1 MRHLARVCP
10 RLRAKSGKMACQMT
24 LIIPYFLAT
33 TPCENELFATDGQI
47 MAGKGSHNV
56 KKRAVFFYV
65 LRNITQ
71 RKIPLSCKNTPAHG
85 RKDDEHLVQNTAAT
99 STHKVWLMANCA
111 VRKCNES

>member
-47 MAGKGSHNV
+47 MEGKGSHNV
-56 KKRAVFFYV
+56 KKRAVFFTY
-65 LRNITQ
+65 
-71 RKIPLSCKNTPAHG
+71 
-85 RKDDEHLVQNTAAT
+85 
-99 STHKVWLMANCA
+99 
-111 VRKCNES
+111 